1 MSIITDVYAREVLDS
16 RGNPTLEVE
25 VYTES
30 GAHGRG
36 MVPSGAST
44 GEHEAVELRDGD
56 KSRYGG
62 LGTQKAVD
70 NVNNIIAE
78 AIIGYD
84 VRDQQAIDRAMIALD
99 GTPNKGKLGANAILG
114 VSIAVARAAADYLEI
129 PLYSYLGGF
138 NTKVLPT
145 PMMNIINGGSHSDA
159 PIAFQEFMI
168 VPAGAPTFKEA
179 LRWGA
184 EIFHA
189 LKKILK
195 GRGLETAVG
204 DEGGFAPRFDGT
216 EDGVETIIAAIE
228 AAGYVP
234 GKDVFIGFDCA
245 SSEFYD
251 KERKV
256 YDYTK
261 FEGEGAAVRTA
272 AEQID
277 YLEELV
283 NKYPI
288 ITIEDGMDEND
299 WDGWK
304 ALTER
309 LGGKVQLVGD
319 DFFVTNTAYLER
331 GIAEGAAVRTS
342 AEQIDYL
349 EELVNKYPIITIEDG
364 MDENDWDGW
373 KALTERLGK
382 KLQLVGDDFFVTNT
396 DYLARGIQEGAAN
409 SILIKVNQIGTLTET
424 FEAIEMAKEAGY
436 TAVVSHRSG
445 ETEDST
451 IADIAVATNAGQ
463 IKTGS
468 LSRTDRIA
476 KYNQLLRIEDQLGEV
491 AEYRGLKSFYN
502 LKK

>member
-16 RGNPTLEVE
+16 RGNPTIEVE

-30 GAHGRG
+30 GAFGRG

-56 KSRYGG
+56 KGRYGG
-62 LGTQKAVD
+62 KGVLKAVD

-84 VRDQQAIDRAMIALD
+84 VTDQMAIDKAMIELD
-99 GTPNKGKLGANAILG
+99 GTPTKSKLGANAILG
-114 VSIAVARAAADYLEI
+114 VSIAVARAAADYLDV
-129 PLYSYLGGF
+129 PLYHYLGGF

-184 EIFHA
+184 EVFHA
-189 LKKILK
+189 LKKILAD
-195 GRGLETAVG
+195 RGLETSVG
-204 DEGGFAPRFDGT
+204 DEGGFAPRFEGT
-216 EDGVETIIAAIE
+216 EDAVETILSAIK
-228 AAGYVP
+228 AAGLEP
-234 GKDVFIGFDCA
+234 GKDVFLGFDCA
-245 SSEFYD
+245 SSEFYSD
-251 KERKV
+251 GI

-261 FEGEGAAVRTA
+261 FEGEGAAKRTA

-304 ALTER
+304 ELTKR
-309 LGGKVQLVGD
+309 LGDKVQLVQQQY
-319 DFFVTNTAYLER
+319 VLQHLR
-331 GIAEGAAVRTS
+331 L
-342 AEQIDYL
+342 QI
-349 EELVNKYPIITIEDG
+349 
-364 MDENDWDGW
+364 
-373 KALTERLGK
+373 
-382 KLQLVGDDFFVTNT
+382 
-396 DYLARGIQEGAAN
+396 
-409 SILIKVNQIGTLTET
+409 
-424 FEAIEMAKEAGY
+424 
-436 TAVVSHRSG
+436 
-445 ETEDST
+445 
-451 IADIAVATNAGQ
+451 
-463 IKTGS
+463 
-468 LSRTDRIA
+468 
-476 KYNQLLRIEDQLGEV
+476 
-491 AEYRGLKSFYN
+491 
-502 LKK
+502 